1 VSTKVGAIQTALE
14 TEVAVPVD
22 QAFQKLPNDGIF
34 FIFSANLSGFFLY
47 KKLTFSVRWFLKH
60 P

>member
-1 VSTKVGAIQTALE
+1 LLQRTALE